1 MRQQSLAV
9 LAMVSVVSGL
19 DVAFDY
25 IQCDT
30 SLPVYAE
37 PNGITMSCNGET
49 RCTFGQNATF
59 AGKREFVLDGSVV

>member
-1 MRQQSLAV
+1 MMASFG
-9 LAMVSVVSGL
+9 SGL

-37 PNGITMSCNGET
+37 PNGITMTCNGGET

-59 AGKREFVLDGSVV
+59 TGKRELETLDDVTRRCGWFMR